1 MKVIRHSVVALKY
14 EVLDGR
20 GEVVERG
27 PEPLVYLHGG
37 HGGIFPKVEEA
48 LIHREAGE
56 RVRVRLAP
64 EDAFGPRDPALVR
77 VEPRSRFRG
86 KVKVGMRVRGA
97 EAAHEDHSHPVSFR
111 VVKVGEH
118 EVTLDGN
125 HPLAGQTIEFRCT
138 VLDVRPASPE
148 EIAHGHAHG
157 PGGHHDH

>member
-1 MKVIRHSVVALKY
+1 MKVIRNSVVALKY

-20 GEVVERG
+20 GEVIERSR
-27 PEPLVYLHGG
+27 EPLVYLHGG

-48 LIHREAGE
+48 LADREAGE
-56 RVRVRLAP
+56 KVRVRLAP
-64 EDAFGPRDPALVR
+64 EDAFGPRDPGLVR
-77 VEPRSRFRG
+77 VEPRGRFRS
-86 KVKVGMRVRGA
+86 KVKVGMQVRG
-97 EAAHEDHSHPVSFR
+97 EAAHDGHSHPVSFR
-111 VVKVGEH
+111 VTGVGEH

-157 PGGHHDH
+157 PGGHHHH

>member
-1 MKVIRHSVVALKY
+1 MKVIRNSVVALKY
-14 EVLDGR
+14 EVLDGQ

-27 PEPLVYLHGG
+27 QEPMVYLHGG

-48 LIHREAGE
+48 LGDRETGE

-64 EDAFGPRDPALVR
+64 EDAFGPRDPDLVR
-77 VEPRSRFRG
+77 IEPRSKFRG
-86 KVKVGMRVRGA
+86 KVKVGMRVQG
-97 EAAHEDHSHPVSFR
+97 EAAHGDHSHPVTFR
-111 VVKVGEH
+111 VVKIGET

-157 PGGHHDH
+157 PDGHHHH

>member
-1 MKVIRHSVVALKY
+1 MKVIRNSVVALKY

-20 GEVVERG
+20 GEVVDRG
-27 PEPLVYLHGG
+27 QDLVYLHGG

-48 LIHREAGE
+48 LADKETGE
-56 RVRVRLAP
+56 RVRVRLEP
-64 EDAFGPRDPALVR
+64 DDAFGSRDPGLVR
-77 VEPRSRFRG
+77 VEPRSRLRG
-86 KVKVGMRVRGA
+86 QVKVGMRVQG
-97 EAAHEDHSHPVSFR
+97 EAQHEDHSHPVSFR
-111 VVKVGEH
+111 VVKVGEQ

-157 PGGHHDH
+157 PGGHHHH

>member
-1 MKVIRHSVVALKY
+1 MKVIRNSVVALKY

-27 PEPLVYLHGG
+27 HEPLVYLHGG

-48 LIHREAGE
+48 LADKEAGE

-64 EDAFGPRDPALVR
+64 EDAFGPRDPSLVR
-77 VEPRSRFRG
+77 MEPRNRFRG
-86 KVKVGMRVRGA
+86 KVKVGMRVQG

-118 EVTLDGN
+118 DVTLDGN

-157 PGGHHDH
+157 PGGHHHH